1 MIKNYLLVAFRN
13 LWRNKTFSA
22 INIIGL
28 SLGLTCSLLILLWVR
43 DEGRIDTFHTN
54 RATLYNI
61 IQRTYAD
68 KKMGIGYY
76 TPGQLGEEL
85 KRQIPEIEYAANY
98 STWGNLSTFRA
109 GDKIIKENGEFA
121 GADFFKLFSFPLLQG
136 NETTALSDISSIA
149 ISKKMA
155 ASLYGSPETAI
166 GRTIRFEN
174 KQDFTVSAVFDI
186 PENSSLHFDYLIN
199 WKYVTREN
207 EYIRD
212 WNNVAPYTTVT
223 LHPDASP
230 EKFRAR
236 IKYFL
241 KKLNT
246 RQGPNYRVELD
257 MQRFDEMY
265 LNGAF
270 KNKQIG
276 GGRIE
281 YVRLFSIIA
290 IFILLIACINFM
302 NLTTARSMKRA
313 KEIGIRKTAGAMKA
327 TLVLQFIG
335 EAILIS
341 SIAVVLS
348 IGLITLA
355 MPLFNELSGKH
366 IRLPFND
373 SRFWLQLAAITL
385 FTGLISGSYP
395 AFFLSSFNPVK
406 VLKGTIRLTT
416 GSSLFRKGLV
426 TFQFALSILLIIG
439 TIIISRQVRFI
450 QAANLGFDRENLVTI
465 PLEGALINQYPLFKQ
480 ELKKMPGIQQVTEIS
495 QSPVQTDN
503 FWIDDITWENKD
515 PQSHQVFAIINSE
528 YDLVQTMQLQLKEG
542 REFSRAFP
550 TDSSNYILNESAV
563 KNIGIKNPIGHS
575 LTCMGKKGTIIGVV
589 KDFHFNS
596 LHQPIAPLV
605 ITYGLSGGNTILI
618 RTKARMTNQAI
629 SSLEK
634 VCKSINPSFPFTY
647 QFSDEAYQTLYS
659 SENLIGKLSYFFA
672 FLAIFISCMG
682 LLGLAAFT
690 AEQRGKEIAIRK
702 VLGANLAQ
710 LFILLSS
717 DFLALVLLAFVIAA
731 PFSWWLMN
739 KWLADYAYRTEI
751 SWSIFIAAGTLS
763 LLIAIATVSF
773 HVLKAAMTAPIKNIK
788 SE

>member
-28 SLGLTCSLLILLWVR
+28 SMGLTCSLLILLWVR
-43 DEGRIDTFHTN
+43 DERRIDTFHANTAN
-54 RATLYNI
+54 LYTI

-109 GDKIIKENGEFA
+109 GDKIIKENGEYA
-121 GADFFKLFSFPLLQG
+121 GADFFKLFGFPLLQG
-136 NETTALSDISSIA
+136 DNTTALSDISSIA

-155 ASLYGSPETAI
+155 ASLFGSPETAI

-199 WKYVTREN
+199 WKYLTREN

-212 WNNVAPYTTVT
+212 WDNVAPYTAVM
-223 LHPDASP
+223 LRPDANP
-230 EKFRAR
+230 EQIRTR

-241 KKLNT
+241 KNLNT

-281 YVRLFSIIA
+281 YVRLFSIIS

-313 KEIGIRKTAGAMKA
+313 KEIGIRKTAGAMKK
-327 TLVLQFIG
+327 TLIMQFIG

-341 SIAVVLS
+341 LIAVVLS
-348 IGLITLA
+348 IGLITLT
-355 MPLFNELSGKH
+355 MPLFNELSDKH
-366 IRLPFND
+366 IHLPFND
-373 SRFWLQLAAITL
+373 TRFWLQLAAITL

-395 AFFLSSFNPVK
+395 AFFLSSFNTVK
-406 VLKGTIRLTT
+406 VLKGSFRLGT
-416 GSSLFRKGLV
+416 GTGLFRKGLV
-426 TFQFALSILLIIG
+426 TFQFVLSILLIIG
-439 TIIISRQVRFI
+439 TITISRQVRFI

-480 ELKKMPGIQQVTEIS
+480 ELTKMPGIQQVTEIS

-528 YDLVQTMQLQLKEG
+528 YDLIQTMHLELKEG
-542 REFSRAFP
+542 REFSRTFP
-550 TDSSNYILNESAV
+550 TDSANYILNESAI

-575 LTCMGKKGTIIGVV
+575 LTCLGKKGTIIGVV

-596 LHQPIAPLV
+596 LHHPIAPLV
-605 ITYGLSGGNTILI
+605 ITYGVSGGNTILI
-618 RTKARMTNQAI
+618 RTKAGMSSQAI

-634 VCKSINPSFPFTY
+634 ECKSINPLFPFTY
-647 QFSDEAYQTLYS
+647 QFADEAYQRLYS
-659 SENLIGKLSYFFA
+659 SEDIIGKLSYFFA

-710 LFILLSS
+710 LFILLSR
-717 DFLALVLLAFVIAA
+717 DFLALVLLAYVIAV
-731 PFSWWLMN
+731 PFSWWMIN
-739 KWLADYAYRTEI
+739 KWLEDYAYRTEI